1 MSDVII
7 NGVDAME
14 DLREKTANEI
24 RHMIHSAAEVA
35 EMAIRSDDP
44 AVQESMRASAR
55 VLLETAVKKLDE
67 SVGTAVA
74 DEEDDE

>member
-1 MSDVII
+1 
-7 NGVDAME
+7 
-14 DLREKTANEI
+14 
-24 RHMIHSAAEVA
+24 MIHSAADVA
-35 EMAIRSDDP
+35 EMAIRSEDP

-55 VLLETAVKKLDE
+55 VLLDAATKKLDE

>member
-7 NGVDAME
+7 NGME
-14 DLREKTANEI
+14 TVEDPREKTANEI
-24 RHMIHSAAEVA
+24 RHMIHSAADVA
-35 EMAIRSDDP
+35 EMAIRSEDP

-55 VLLETAVKKLDE
+55 VLLDAATKKLDE

>member
-1 MSDVII
+1 MTDVII
-7 NGVDAME
+7 NGVEQVE

-24 RHMIHSAAEVA
+24 RHMIHSAADVA
-35 EMAIRSDDP
+35 EMAIRSEDP

-55 VLLETAVKKLDE
+55 VLLETATKKLDE
-67 SVGTAVA
+67 SVGTAAA

>member
-1 MSDVII
+1 MSEVII
-7 NGVDAME
+7 NGVETVE
-14 DLREKTANEI
+14 DPREKTANEI
-24 RHMIHSAAEVA
+24 RHMIHSAADVA
-35 EMAIRSDDP
+35 EMAIRSEDP

-55 VLLETAVKKLDE
+55 VLLDAATKKLDE

>member
-1 MSDVII
+1 MSEVII
-7 NGVDAME
+7 NGME
-14 DLREKTANEI
+14 TVEDPREKTANEI
-24 RHMIHSAAEVA
+24 RHMIHSAADVA
-35 EMAIRSDDP
+35 EMAIRSEDP

-55 VLLETAVKKLDE
+55 VLLETATKKLDE

>member
-14 DLREKTANEI
+14 DPREKTANEI
-24 RHMIHSAAEVA
+24 RHMIHSAADVA
-35 EMAIRSDDP
+35 EMAIRSEDP

-55 VLLETAVKKLDE
+55 VLLETATKKLDE

>member
-1 MSDVII
+1 MSEVII

-14 DLREKTANEI
+14 DPREKTAGEI
-24 RHMIHSAAEVA
+24 RHMIHSAADVA

-44 AVQESMRASAR
+44 AVQESMRASAG
-55 VLLETAVKKLDE
+55 VLLETAIKKLDE